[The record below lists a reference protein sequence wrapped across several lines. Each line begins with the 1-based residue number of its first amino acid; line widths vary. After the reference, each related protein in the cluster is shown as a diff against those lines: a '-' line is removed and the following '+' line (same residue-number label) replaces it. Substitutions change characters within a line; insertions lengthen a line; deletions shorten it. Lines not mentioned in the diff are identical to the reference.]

1 MKDNPR
7 DYLFIVRLLL
17 LLLIFPSIII
27 SCTKEVTQA
36 TEFDFEAACGKCH
49 SSSNPEYPLLGA
61 REGYNNSGHYLGF
74 ELHTKNAY
82 YANGNGCQLCH
93 TNEGFI
99 EYVTT
104 GTVDSE
110 SFVANPSQPGCFTCH
125 DSHTTGDFSVRA
137 VPAVILAN
145 EEEVN
150 LGAGNLCATCHRAR
164 SSAEDI
170 VKALPADKIPS
181 YWGPHHGPEADI
193 LTGNSAYEFP
203 GKVYTNSLHTTV
215 IKDTCI
221 TCHMALPQGRYSLS
235 SAVGGHS
242 FFVTGE
248 VHGTEKNNPAACI
261 DCHKEIKQLSGTEY
275 FDYKVMDYDT
285 DGEVEVIQM
294 EIEGLL
300 EHLVNGK
307 GTGVLQKLDPPIY
320 NKDGSYNWIRGND
333 SQRPIEEVAALYN
346 YKLILEDR
354 SLGIHN
360 TNYTIQVLYDTIE
373 ALDPGFDTSL
383 RP

>member
-17 LLLIFPSIII
+17 LLLIFTSIII
-27 SCTKEVTQA
+27 SCTKEVTQS

-82 YANGNGCQLCH
+82 YANGGGCQHCH

-99 EYVTT
+99 EYVST
-104 GTVDSE
+104 GEIDPE

-125 DSHTTGDFSVRA
+125 DSHTTGDFSIRA
-137 VPAVILAN
+137 TPDVILADGV
-145 EEEVN
+145 EID
-150 LGAGNLCATCHRAR
+150 LGEANLCASCHRAR
-164 SSAEDI
+164 RGGDA
-170 VKALPADKIPS
+170 VTLMAADSVSP
-181 YWGPHHGPEADI
+181 YWGPHHGPEAD
-193 LTGNSAYEFP
+193 LFTGNSAYETP
-203 GKVYTNSLHTTV
+203 GKKYSNSAHTTV
-215 IKDTCI
+215 MKDACI
-221 TCHMALPQGRYSLS
+221 TCHMALPEGRYSAS
-235 SAVGGHS
+235 SELGGHS
-242 FFVTGE
+242 FSMTGE
-248 VHGTEKNNPAACI
+248 VHGAEKVNLSACI
-261 DCHKEIKQLSGTEY
+261 DCHGTLKQAAGSDY
-275 FDYKVMDYDT
+275 YDYKVKDYDT
-285 DGEVEVIQM
+285 DGVLEPVQM
-294 EIEGLL
+294 EVYGLL
-300 EHLVNGK
+300 ELLVSN
-307 GTGVLQKLDPPIY
+307 
-320 NKDGSYNWIRGND
+320 DGSGILQNLSLPLFKADGSFNTIRDN
-333 SQRPIEEVAALYN
+333 STERPVEEIGALYN

-360 TNYTIQVLYDTIE
+360 TNYTIQILYDTIE